1 MNAFLPPSSPANSA
15 HIARGRSEHAS
26 FRRDSVPQS
35 LRPASGQSS
44 KVRSELIVVVRALAR
59 AAADDLW
66 RATEASASA
75 RSDDTG

>member
-1 MNAFLPPSSPANSA
+1 MNAFLPPSSPTNSA
-15 HIARGRSEHAS
+15 HIARGSPEHAS
-26 FRRDSVPQS
+26 IRRDSLPQS
-35 LRPASGQSS
+35 LRPATGHSS

-66 RATEASASA
+66 RAAEARASA